1 MKVEIKN
8 FSLFGLKDKQAE
20 CEKIV
25 RLAEEFDYVE
35 IELEDSSYATTTLA
49 RLSDAVYN
57 DKHYMRASMKD
68 TYRFC
73 KYQIIVVC
81 ERDSYKD
88 VDEDFKLII
97 RVIKSQKYQDYLQK
111 KKKGEDDERIH

>member
-25 RLAEEFDYVE
+25 KLAEEFDCVE

-49 RLSDAVYN
+49 RLSDAVYDIKN
-57 DKHYMRASMKD
+57 YMRASTKD
-68 TYRFC
+68 TCRFC

-81 ERDSYKD
+81 ERSVYKD
-88 VDEDFKLII
+88 VDEDFRLII
-97 RVIKSQKYQDYLQK
+97 RVIKNQKYQDYLK
-111 KKKGEDDERIH
+111 KEKNNDKW